1 MLVLFSFSWLSL
13 PSSFRFSWIHSQV
26 CLLEPG
32 VEGGW
37 ILRDARD
44 YGKLQLGFGKWGH
57 ADLLGILGQ
66 SFSNWAL
73 DGV

>member
-1 MLVLFSFSWLSL
+1 MLVLFSFSWLLL

-26 CLLEPG
+26 CLLGRG

-37 ILRDARD
+37 ILLDARD
-44 YGKLQLGFGKWGH
+44 YSKLRLGFGKWGH
-57 ADLLGILGQ
+57 ADFFGVLGQ

-73 DGV
+73 DDI